1 MRVFDRLCL
10 SVPVLALSLH
20 QLLCCAVSCCVM
32 LCHGVQDDAILVA
45 DNDTV
50 LCSTDSA
57 FQPLYVEFF
66 ASNVAAA

>member
-1 MRVFDRLCL
+1 
-10 SVPVLALSLH
+10 VLVSA
-20 QLLCCAVSCCVM
+20 CASIIAASIVVLCCVM